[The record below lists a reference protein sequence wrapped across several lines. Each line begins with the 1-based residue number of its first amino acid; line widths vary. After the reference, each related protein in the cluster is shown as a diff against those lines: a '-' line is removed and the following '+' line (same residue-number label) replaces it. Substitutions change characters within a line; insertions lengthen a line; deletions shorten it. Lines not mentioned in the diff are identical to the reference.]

1 MKESKSIKQYIKND
15 ELDLEKVIND
25 YSTYIETIIN
35 NMSNDRLTDEDKEEI
50 SSEIIFIIWK
60 NQNKLD
66 INKQCSSYIAG
77 VTRNVVKEYL
87 KRLKINYDISDYENS
102 LYKFDNIELLN
113 DNEEI
118 TKIELILNKMKEID
132 RKIFLEFYYSS
143 KSIKDIA
150 KENQIT
156 EFNVKQ
162 RLYRIRNKIKKEVK

>member
-66 INKQCSSYIAG
+66 INKQFSSYIAG

-132 RKIFLEFYYSS
+132 KKIFLEFYYSS